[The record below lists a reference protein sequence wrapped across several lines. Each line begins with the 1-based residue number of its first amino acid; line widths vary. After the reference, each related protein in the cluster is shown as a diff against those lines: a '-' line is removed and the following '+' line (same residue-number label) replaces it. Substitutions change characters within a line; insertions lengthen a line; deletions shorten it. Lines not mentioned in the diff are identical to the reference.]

1 MARALVNVLYI
12 ERIYVLSSNNTSQTY
27 SCAHIRLEKEVC
39 KEEGIDQFYER
50 KLRKLNFP
58 VSEFIS
64 RFSFIWAASNVSPV
78 QVNPVLTCLGIEKG
92 NYARSLVTAHC
103 CESLYV

>member
-12 ERIYVLSSNNTSQTY
+12 ERIYVLSSNNTNQTY
-27 SCAHIRLEKEVC
+27 IRVHIFVWKRKEVC

-92 NYARSLVTAHC
+92 NYARSLVTAHY
-103 CESLYV
+103 L

>member
-1 MARALVNVLYI
+1 MARALVNVVLYVD
-12 ERIYVLSSNNTSQTY
+12 RFVYVRSSNQQ
-27 SCAHIRLEKEVC
+27 LESNGYVFLHVFFVSGKE
-39 KEEGIDQFYER
+39 KEGIDQFYER
-50 KLRKLNFP
+50 KLNFP
-58 VSEFIS
+58 ASVFIS

-92 NYARSLVTAHC
+92 NYARSLVTPHC